1 MGAPRTLALF
11 LRVLDKYQALQRV
24 NFYARARLYGFSV
37 TEYNARNDADTQLRQ
52 IQECVRS
59 PEGVRP
65 KALFI
70 HPVNEA
76 SLQGIAREAARLG
89 IGWVSLNRSCDYVT
103 DLRREYGKV
112 PLFCVD
118 PDQRQA
124 GRLQGQQFRILLPTG
139 GDVLYIH
146 GPLSTSSARLRMTGV
161 DAEVAGSPVRL
172 ILQGG
177 DWSVE
182 SGQQAVT
189 NWLPSNRR
197 PWSECIIG
205 AQNDSMALGAY
216 NALLEEATE
225 KKRPE
230 LLAIR
235 ITGCDGLPDY
245 GQRFVVERLLAAT
258 VVIPATSGTA
268 VDQVAA
274 ALDNGRPPASDVTLA
289 VASFPELDE
298 LERNV
303 RKDREAAAAQN
314 RQSSSQQKAARPTDP
329 AARPRTMRPDR
340 SRDE

>member
-11 LRVLDKYQALQRV
+11 LRALDKYQALQRV

-37 TEYNARNDADTQLRQ
+37 AEYNARNDADTQLGQ

-76 SLQGIAREAARLG
+76 SLQGVAREAARLG

-124 GRLQGQQFRILLPTG
+124 GRLQGQHFRILLPMG

-161 DAEVAGSPVRL
+161 EAELAGSSVRL
-172 ILQGG
+172 ISQGG

-216 NALLEEATE
+216 KALLEEATE

-245 GQRFVVERLLAAT
+245 GQRFVVEGLLAAT

-274 ALDNGRPPASDVTLA
+274 ALDNGRPPGSDVTLA

-303 RKDREAAAAQN
+303 RKNRDAAAAQN
-314 RQSSSQQKAARPTDP
+314 RQSSSHQKAARPTDP
-329 AARPRTMRPDR
+329 AGRPRTMRPAR
-340 SRDE
+340 PRDE